1 MRMNISKDI
10 FKYVDLLRGEMPVQ
24 DSVHLFSVIAF
35 MVKNDVDGISDLLR
49 LNKQDTVEQLK
60 LKTASDEKLQWFNSN
75 LFTVSST
82 QLQEIMQFFVELR
95 RSNSDY
101 EIQVLTMLKE
111 LYLSLKFG
119 SVDTDSEVITNIL
132 EKVIGSCKG
141 KTLYDGACGLG
152 ITPIALQAEKAI
164 LRDINTT
171 AIGIASILAELA
183 GINVDIK
190 QSDSLVDNE
199 ASHGVDLVVSNPPL
213 GVRVQ
218 SQLLSGN
225 EYLKDQFIQAKIPSS
240 ASESLWIQQALHQL
254 NDQGKAYLLIIP
266 GWLFRGGYDAELRE
280 KLVEKNLVESVTLL
294 PAGTLLNS
302 AVEMSILVL
311 NKAKD
316 SHDIRIVDGRN
327 FGTKKRGKLV
337 LSDEE
342 TQHIVNLINGHDTE
356 SNLVKDVSI
365 QEVRSNNYSLH
376 CSEYFEHE
384 LNLAELNLD
393 EELKALSALQNEYSI
408 TQAKLNHLLNQI

>member
-1 MRMNISKDI
+1 MNILKDI

-82 QLQEIMQFFVELR
+82 QLQEIIQFFLDFHS
-95 RSNSDY
+95 SNADY
-101 EIQVLTMLKE
+101 EILVFTMLKE
-111 LYLSLKFG
+111 LYLSLKFE
-119 SVDTDSEVITNIL
+119 SIDSEMISNIF
-132 EKVIGSCKG
+132 KKMVGSCKG

-152 ITPIALQAEKAI
+152 VTSIALQAEKTI
-164 LRDINTT
+164 LRDINATT
-171 AIGIASILAELA
+171 IGIASILADLA
-183 GINVDIK
+183 GIEVDIK
-190 QSDSLVDNE
+190 RSDSLVENE
-199 ASHGVDLVVSNPPL
+199 ASHGVDLVVSNPPI

-218 SQLLSGN
+218 SQLVSGN
-225 EYLKDQFIQAKIPSS
+225 EYLKEQFIQAKIPSS
-240 ASESLWIQQALHQL
+240 ASESLWIQQALYQL

-302 AVEMSILVL
+302 PVEMSILVL

-316 SHDIRIVDGRN
+316 SHEIRLVDSRN
-327 FGTKKRGKLV
+327 LGVKKRGKLV
-337 LSDEE
+337 LTDEE
-342 TQHIVNLINGHDTE
+342 IQHIVNLINGHDTE
-356 SNLVKDVSI
+356 SNLVKDISI
-365 QEVRSNNYSLH
+365 QEVRSKKYSLH

-384 LNLAELNLD
+384 LNLAELDLG

-408 TQAKLNHLLNQI
+408 TQAKLNQLLSQI

>member
-1 MRMNISKDI
+1 MNISKDI

-24 DSVHLFSVIAF
+24 ESVQLFSVIAF
-35 MVKNDVDGISDLLR
+35 MVKNDIDGIIDLLR

-82 QLQEIMQFFVELR
+82 QLQEIIKFFLDLHS
-95 RSNSDY
+95 SNSDY
-101 EIQVLTMLKE
+101 DLQMLTMLTE
-111 LYLSLKFG
+111 LYLSLKFE
-119 SVDTDSEVITNIL
+119 SIDSEVIRNIF
-132 EKVIGSCKG
+132 KKMVGSCKG

-152 ITPIALQAEKAI
+152 ITPIALQAEKTI

-171 AIGIASILAELA
+171 TIGIASILADLA
-183 GINVDIK
+183 GIEVDIK
-190 QSDSLVDNE
+190 RSDSLVDNE
-199 ASHGVDLVVSNPPL
+199 ASHGVDLVVSNPPI

-218 SQLLSGN
+218 SQLVSGN

-280 KLVEKNLVESVTLL
+280 KIVEKNLVESVTLL

-316 SHDIRIVDGRN
+316 SHDIRLVDGRN
-327 FGTKKRGKLV
+327 LGVKRRGKLV
-337 LSDEE
+337 LTDEE
-342 TQHIVNLINGHDTE
+342 IQHIVNLINGHDTE

-365 QEVRSNNYSLH
+365 QEVRSKKYSLH

-384 LNLAELNLD
+384 LKLAELHLD

-408 TQAKLNHLLNQI
+408 TQAKLTQLLSQI

>member
-24 DSVHLFSVIAF
+24 ESVQLFSVIAF
-35 MVKNDVDGISDLLR
+35 MVKNDVDGISNLLR

-75 LFTVSST
+75 LFTVSSA
-82 QLQEIMQFFVELR
+82 QLQEIIQFFVELHH
-95 RSNSDY
+95 SNSDY
-101 EIQVLTMLKE
+101 DIQILTMLTE
-111 LYLSLKFG
+111 QYLSLK
-119 SVDTDSEVITNIL
+119 SESIDSEVITNIF
-132 EKVIGSCKG
+132 KKMVGSCKG

-152 ITPIALQAEKAI
+152 ITPIALQAEKTI

-171 AIGIASILAELA
+171 TIGIASILADLA
-183 GINVDIK
+183 GIEVDIK
-190 QSDSLVDNE
+190 RSNSLVDNE
-199 ASHGVDLVVSNPPL
+199 VSHGVDLVVSNPPIS
-213 GVRVQ
+213 VRVQ

-225 EYLKDQFIQAKIPSS
+225 EYLKEQFIQAKIPSS
-240 ASESLWIQQALHQL
+240 ASESLWIQQALYQL

-302 AVEMSILVL
+302 AVEMSLLVL
-311 NKAKD
+311 NKAKA
-316 SHDIRIVDGRN
+316 SHDIRLVDGRN
-327 FGTKKRGKLV
+327 FGTKKRVKLV
-337 LSDEE
+337 LSDEQ
-342 TQHIVNLINGHDTE
+342 TQQLVNLIHGDDAK

-365 QEVRSNNYSLH
+365 QEVRSKKYSLH

-384 LNLAELNLD
+384 LKLAELNLD
-393 EELKALSALQNEYSI
+393 EEFKALSALQDEYSI
-408 TQAKLNHLLNQI
+408 TQAKLNQLLSQI

>member
-1 MRMNISKDI
+1 MKMNISKDI
-10 FKYVDLLRGEMPVQ
+10 LKYVDLLRGVMPVQ
-24 DSVHLFSVIAF
+24 DSVQLFSVIAF
-35 MVKNDVDGISDLLR
+35 MVKNDMDGISDLLH
-49 LNKQDTVEQLK
+49 LNKHDIVDQLK
-60 LKTASDEKLQWFNSN
+60 FKTASDKKLQWFNSN
-75 LFTVSST
+75 LFTVST
-82 QLQEIMQFFVELR
+82 AQIQEIIHFFVALR
-95 RSNSDY
+95 HYNSDY
-101 EIQVLTMLKE
+101 DIQILTMLTD
-111 LYLSLKFG
+111 LYLSLKLENI
-119 SVDTDSEVITNIL
+119 DSEVVTNIFKKMVL
-132 EKVIGSCKG
+132 CKG
-141 KTLYDGACGLG
+141 KILYDGACGLG
-152 ITPIALQAEKAI
+152 ITPIALQAEKTI
-164 LRDINTT
+164 LRDINTAT
-171 AIGIASILAELA
+171 IGIASILAELA

-199 ASHGVDLVVSNPPL
+199 ASHGVDLVVSNPPV

-240 ASESLWIQQALHQL
+240 ASESLWIQQALYQL
-254 NDQGKAYLLIIP
+254 NDQGKAYLFIIP

-408 TQAKLNHLLNQI
+408 TQANLNHLLNQI

>member
-1 MRMNISKDI
+1 MNILKESLKHL
-10 FKYVDLLRGEMPVQ
+10 DLLRGAMNAE
-24 DSVHLFSVIAF
+24 DSVYLFSVMAL
-35 MVKNDVDGISDLLR
+35 MVKNDVYGMNDLVNLS
-49 LNKQDTVEQLK
+49 KADIVEK
-60 LKTASDEKLQWFNSN
+60 LKFKIWSDENLKWFNTN
-75 LFTVSST
+75 LFTVSSEH
-82 QLQEIMQFFVELR
+82 LQEIIHFFLDFYNC
-95 RSNSDY
+95 NSDY
-101 EIQVLTMLKE
+101 GIQVLNVLRN
-111 LYLSLKFG
+111 LYFSLRLPC
-119 SVDTDSEVITNIL
+119 VDSETIVNIFTTL
-132 EKVIGSCKG
+132 IGPCKG
-141 KTLYDGACGLG
+141 KTIYDGASGFG
-152 ITPIALQAEKAI
+152 IIPTALTADKTI
-164 LRDINTT
+164 LRDINITT
-171 AIGIASILAELA
+171 VGIASILAELSSS
-183 GINVDIK
+183 NVDIK

-218 SQLLSGN
+218 SQLVSGN

-240 ASESLWIQQALHQL
+240 ASESLWIQQALYQL

-376 CSEYFEHE
+376 CSEYFEYE
-384 LNLAELNLD
+384 LNLEELDLG

-408 TQAKLNHLLNQI
+408 TQAKLNQLLSQI

>member
-1 MRMNISKDI
+1 MKMNISKDI
-10 FKYVDLLRGEMPVQ
+10 LKYVDLLRGVMPVQ
-24 DSVHLFSVIAF
+24 DSVQLFSVIAF
-35 MVKNDVDGISDLLR
+35 MVKNDMDGISDLLH
-49 LNKQDTVEQLK
+49 LNKHDIVDQLK
-60 LKTASDEKLQWFNSN
+60 FKTASDKKLQWFNSN
-75 LFTVSST
+75 LFTVST
-82 QLQEIMQFFVELR
+82 AQIQEIIHFFVALR
-95 RSNSDY
+95 HYNSDY
-101 EIQVLTMLKE
+101 DIQILTMLTD
-111 LYLSLKFG
+111 LYLSLKLENI
-119 SVDTDSEVITNIL
+119 DSEVVTNIFKKMVL
-132 EKVIGSCKG
+132 CKG
-141 KTLYDGACGLG
+141 KILYDGACGLG
-152 ITPIALQAEKAI
+152 LTPIALQAEKTI
-164 LRDINTT
+164 LRDINTAT
-171 AIGIASILAELA
+171 IGIASILAELA

-218 SQLLSGN
+218 SQLVSGN

-393 EELKALSALQNEYSI
+393 EELKELSALQNEYSI

>member
-1 MRMNISKDI
+1 MNISKDI

-24 DSVHLFSVIAF
+24 ESVQLFSVIAF
-35 MVKNDVDGISDLLR
+35 MVKNDIDGISDLLR

-82 QLQEIMQFFVELR
+82 QLQEIIKFFLDLHS
-95 RSNSDY
+95 SNSDY
-101 EIQVLTMLKE
+101 DLQMLTMLTE
-111 LYLSLKFG
+111 LYLSLKFE
-119 SVDTDSEVITNIL
+119 SIDSEVIRNIF
-132 EKVIGSCKG
+132 KKMVGSCKG

-152 ITPIALQAEKAI
+152 ITPIALQAEKTI

-171 AIGIASILAELA
+171 AIGIASILANLA
-183 GINVDIK
+183 GIEVNIK
-190 QSDSLVDNE
+190 RSDSLVENE
-199 ASHGVDLVVSNPPL
+199 ASHGVDLVVSNPPIGL
-213 GVRVQ
+213 RVQ
-218 SQLLSGN
+218 SQLVSGN
-225 EYLKDQFIQAKIPSS
+225 EYLKEQFIQAKIPSS
-240 ASESLWIQQALHQL
+240 ASESLWIQQALYQL

-302 AVEMSILVL
+302 AVEMSLLVL

-316 SHDIRIVDGRN
+316 SHDIRLVDGRN
-327 FGTKKRGKLV
+327 LGVKRRGKLV
-337 LSDEE
+337 LTDEE
-342 TQHIVNLINGHDTE
+342 IQHIVNLINGHDTD

-365 QEVRSNNYSLH
+365 QEVRSKKYSLH

-384 LNLAELNLD
+384 LKLAELNLD

-408 TQAKLNHLLNQI
+408 TQAKFTQLLSQI

>member
-24 DSVHLFSVIAF
+24 ESVQLFSVIAF
-35 MVKNDVDGISDLLR
+35 MVKNDVDGISNLLR

-75 LFTVSST
+75 LFTVSSA
-82 QLQEIMQFFVELR
+82 QLQEIIQFFVDLH
-95 RSNSDY
+95 RSISDY

-111 LYLSLKFG
+111 LYLSLKLE
-119 SVDTDSEVITNIL
+119 SMDSEVITHL
-132 EKVIGSCKG
+132 FKKMVGSCKG

-152 ITPIALQAEKAI
+152 VTSIALQAEKAI

-171 AIGIASILAELA
+171 TIGIASILAELA

-190 QSDSLVDNE
+190 RSNSLVDNE
-199 ASHGVDLVVSNPPL
+199 ASHGVDLVVNNPPL

-218 SQLLSGN
+218 SQLVSGN

-337 LSDEE
+337 LSEEE
-342 TQHIVNLINGHDTE
+342 TQHIVNLINGHDAE

-384 LNLAELNLD
+384 LKLAELNLD

-408 TQAKLNHLLNQI
+408 TQAKLNQLLSQV

>member
-1 MRMNISKDI
+1 MKMNISKDI
-10 FKYVDLLRGEMPVQ
+10 LKYVDLLRGVMPVH
-24 DSVHLFSVIAF
+24 DSVQLFSVIAF
-35 MVKNDVDGISDLLR
+35 MVKNDKDGISDLLC
-49 LNKQDTVEQLK
+49 LNKHDIVYQLK
-60 LKTASDEKLQWFNSN
+60 LKTASDKKLQWFNPN
-75 LFTVSST
+75 LFTVST
-82 QLQEIMQFFVELR
+82 AQLQEIIYFFVELHH
-95 RSNSDY
+95 SNSDY
-101 EIQVLTMLKE
+101 DIQILTMLTD
-111 LYLSLKFG
+111 LYLSLKLENI
-119 SVDTDSEVITNIL
+119 DSEVVTNIFKKL
-132 EKVIGSCKG
+132 VSCKG
-141 KTLYDGACGLG
+141 KALYDGACGLG
-152 ITPIALQAEKAI
+152 ITPIALQAEKTI
-164 LRDINTT
+164 LRDVNATT
-171 AIGIASILAELA
+171 IGIASILAEFA
-183 GINVDIK
+183 GLNADIK

-199 ASHGVDLVVSNPPL
+199 ASHCVDLVVSSPPF
-213 GVRVQ
+213 GIRIQ
-218 SQLLSGN
+218 SQLLLGN

-254 NDQGKAYLLIIP
+254 DDQGKAYLLIIP

-316 SHDIRIVDGRN
+316 SHVIRIVDGRN

-337 LSDEE
+337 LSEEE
-342 TQHIVNLINGHDTE
+342 TQHIVNLINGHDAE

-384 LNLAELNLD
+384 LKLAELNLD

-408 TQAKLNHLLNQI
+408 TQAKLTQLLSQI

>member
-1 MRMNISKDI
+1 MNISKEI

-24 DSVHLFSVIAF
+24 ESVQLFSVIAV

-49 LNKQDTVEQLK
+49 LSKQDTVEQLK
-60 LKTASDEKLQWFNSN
+60 LQTASVEKLQWFNSN
-75 LFTVSST
+75 LFTVSSA
-82 QLQEIMQFFVELR
+82 QLQEIIQFFVDLH

-101 EIQVLTMLKE
+101 DIQVFTMLKE
-111 LYLSLKFG
+111 LYLSLKFE
-119 SVDTDSEVITNIL
+119 SIDSEVITNIF
-132 EKVIGSCKG
+132 EKLIGSCKG
-141 KTLYDGACGLG
+141 KILYDGACGLA
-152 ITPIALQAEKAI
+152 ITPIALQAEKTI
-164 LRDINTT
+164 LRDINATT
-171 AIGIASILAELA
+171 IGIASILADLA
-183 GINVDIK
+183 GIEVDIK
-190 QSDSLVDNE
+190 RSDSLVENE
-199 ASHGVDLVVSNPPL
+199 ASHSVDLVVSNPPI

-218 SQLLSGN
+218 SQLVSGN
-225 EYLKDQFIQAKIPSS
+225 EYLKEQFIQAKIPSS
-240 ASESLWIQQALHQL
+240 ASESLWIQQALYQL

-302 AVEMSILVL
+302 AVEMSLLVL

-316 SHDIRIVDGRN
+316 SYDIRLVDGRN
-327 FGTKKRGKLV
+327 LGVKKRGKLV
-337 LSDEE
+337 LTDEE
-342 TQHIVNLINGHDTE
+342 TQHIVNLINGCDTE

-365 QEVRSNNYSLH
+365 QEVRSKKYSLH

-384 LNLAELNLD
+384 LKLAELNLD

-408 TQAKLNHLLNQI
+408 TQAKLTQLLSQI

>member
-1 MRMNISKDI
+1 MRMNISKEI

-24 DSVHLFSVIAF
+24 ESVQLFSVIAV

-49 LNKQDTVEQLK
+49 LSKQDTVEQLK
-60 LKTASDEKLQWFNSN
+60 LQTASVEKLQWFNSN
-75 LFTVSST
+75 LFTVSSA
-82 QLQEIMQFFVELR
+82 QLQEIIQFFVDLH

-101 EIQVLTMLKE
+101 DIQVFTMLKE
-111 LYLSLKFG
+111 LYLSLKFE
-119 SVDTDSEVITNIL
+119 SIDSEVITNIF
-132 EKVIGSCKG
+132 EKLIGSCKG
-141 KTLYDGACGLG
+141 KILYDGACGLA
-152 ITPIALQAEKAI
+152 ITPIALQAEKTI
-164 LRDINTT
+164 LRDINATT
-171 AIGIASILAELA
+171 IGIASILADLA
-183 GINVDIK
+183 GIEVDIK
-190 QSDSLVDNE
+190 RSDSLVENE
-199 ASHGVDLVVSNPPL
+199 ASHSVDLVVSNPPI

-218 SQLLSGN
+218 SQLVSGN
-225 EYLKDQFIQAKIPSS
+225 EYLKEQFIQAKIPSS
-240 ASESLWIQQALHQL
+240 ASESLWIQQALYQL

-302 AVEMSILVL
+302 AVEMSLLVL

-316 SHDIRIVDGRN
+316 SYDIRLVDGRN
-327 FGTKKRGKLV
+327 LGVKKRGKLV
-337 LSDEE
+337 LTDEE
-342 TQHIVNLINGHDTE
+342 TQHIVNLINGCDTE

-365 QEVRSNNYSLH
+365 QEVRSKKYSLH

-384 LNLAELNLD
+384 LKLAELNLD

-408 TQAKLNHLLNQI
+408 TQAKLTQLLSQI

>member
-1 MRMNISKDI
+1 MTMNISKDI
-10 FKYVDLLRGEMPVQ
+10 FKYVDLLRGDMPVQ
-24 DSVHLFSVIAF
+24 DSVQLFSVIAF
-35 MVKNDVDGISDLLR
+35 MVKNDIDGISNLLR

-60 LKTASDEKLQWFNSN
+60 LKIASDEKLQWFNSN

-95 RSNSDY
+95 HSNLDY
-101 EIQVLTMLKE
+101 EIQVLTMLTN
-111 LYLSLKFG
+111 LYLSLKLENI
-119 SVDTDSEVITNIL
+119 DSEVVTNIFNKL
-132 EKVIGSCKG
+132 VGSCKG
-141 KTLYDGACGLG
+141 KILYDGACGLAL
-152 ITPIALQAEKAI
+152 TPIALQAEKTI

-171 AIGIASILAELA
+171 AIGIASILANLA
-183 GINVDIK
+183 GIEVNIK
-190 QSDSLVDNE
+190 RSDSLVENE
-199 ASHGVDLVVSNPPL
+199 ASHGVDLVVSNPPIGL
-213 GVRVQ
+213 RVQ
-218 SQLLSGN
+218 SQLVSGN
-225 EYLKDQFIQAKIPSS
+225 EYLKEQFIQAKIPSS
-240 ASESLWIQQALHQL
+240 ASESLWIQQALYQL

-302 AVEMSILVL
+302 AVEMSLLVL

-316 SHDIRIVDGRN
+316 SHDIRLVDGRN
-327 FGTKKRGKLV
+327 LGVKRRGKLV
-337 LSDEE
+337 LTDEE
-342 TQHIVNLINGHDTE
+342 VQHIVNLINGHDTD

-365 QEVRSNNYSLH
+365 QEVRSKKYSLH

-384 LNLAELNLD
+384 LKLAELNLD

-408 TQAKLNHLLNQI
+408 TQAKLTQLLSQI

>member
-1 MRMNISKDI
+1 MNISKEI

-24 DSVHLFSVIAF
+24 ESVQLFSVIAV

-49 LNKQDTVEQLK
+49 LSKQDTVEQLK
-60 LKTASDEKLQWFNSN
+60 LQTASVEKLQWFNSN
-75 LFTVSST
+75 LFTVSSA
-82 QLQEIMQFFVELR
+82 QLQEIIQFFVDLH

-101 EIQVLTMLKE
+101 DIQVFTMLKE
-111 LYLSLKFG
+111 LYLSLKFE
-119 SVDTDSEVITNIL
+119 SIDSEVITNIF
-132 EKVIGSCKG
+132 EKLIGSCKG
-141 KTLYDGACGLG
+141 KILYDGACGLA
-152 ITPIALQAEKAI
+152 ITPIALQAEKTI
-164 LRDINTT
+164 LRDINATT
-171 AIGIASILAELA
+171 IGIASILADLA
-183 GINVDIK
+183 GIEVDIK
-190 QSDSLVDNE
+190 RSDSLVENE
-199 ASHGVDLVVSNPPL
+199 ASHSVDLVVSNPPI

-218 SQLLSGN
+218 SQLVSGN
-225 EYLKDQFIQAKIPSS
+225 EYLKEQFIQAKIPSS
-240 ASESLWIQQALHQL
+240 ASESLWIQQALYQL

-302 AVEMSILVL
+302 AVEMSLLVL

-316 SHDIRIVDGRN
+316 SHDIRLVDGRN
-327 FGTKKRGKLV
+327 LGVKKRGKLV
-337 LSDEE
+337 LTDEE
-342 TQHIVNLINGHDTE
+342 TQHIVNLINGCDTE

-365 QEVRSNNYSLH
+365 QEVRSKKYSLH

-384 LNLAELNLD
+384 LKLAELNLD

-408 TQAKLNHLLNQI
+408 TQAKLTQLLSQI

>member
-1 MRMNISKDI
+1 MRMNISKEI

-24 DSVHLFSVIAF
+24 ESVQLFSVIAV

-49 LNKQDTVEQLK
+49 LSKQDTVEQLK
-60 LKTASDEKLQWFNSN
+60 LQTASVEKLQWFNSN
-75 LFTVSST
+75 LFTVSSA
-82 QLQEIMQFFVELR
+82 QLQEIIQFFVDLH

-101 EIQVLTMLKE
+101 DIQVFTMLKE
-111 LYLSLKFG
+111 LYLSLKFE
-119 SVDTDSEVITNIL
+119 SIDSEVITNIF
-132 EKVIGSCKG
+132 EKLIGSCKG
-141 KTLYDGACGLG
+141 KILYDGACGLA
-152 ITPIALQAEKAI
+152 ITPIALQAEKTI
-164 LRDINTT
+164 LRDINATT
-171 AIGIASILAELA
+171 IGIASILADLA
-183 GINVDIK
+183 GIEVDIK
-190 QSDSLVDNE
+190 RSDSLVENE
-199 ASHGVDLVVSNPPL
+199 ASHSVDLVVSNPPI

-218 SQLLSGN
+218 SQLVSGN
-225 EYLKDQFIQAKIPSS
+225 EYLKEQFIQAKIPSS
-240 ASESLWIQQALHQL
+240 ASESLWIQQALYQL

-302 AVEMSILVL
+302 AVEMSLLVL

-316 SHDIRIVDGRN
+316 SHDIRLVDGRN
-327 FGTKKRGKLV
+327 LGVKRRGKLV
-337 LSDEE
+337 LTDEE
-342 TQHIVNLINGHDTE
+342 IQHIVNLINGHDTD

-365 QEVRSNNYSLH
+365 QEVRSKKYSLH

-384 LNLAELNLD
+384 LKLAELNLD

-408 TQAKLNHLLNQI
+408 TQAKLTQLLSQI

>member
-1 MRMNISKDI
+1 MTMNISKDI
-10 FKYVDLLRGEMPVQ
+10 FKYVDLLRGDMPVQ
-24 DSVHLFSVIAF
+24 DSVQLFSVIAF
-35 MVKNDVDGISDLLR
+35 MVKNDIDGISNLLR

-60 LKTASDEKLQWFNSN
+60 LKIASDEKLQWFNSN

-95 RSNSDY
+95 HSNLDY
-101 EIQVLTMLKE
+101 EIQVLTMLTN
-111 LYLSLKFG
+111 LYLSLKLENI
-119 SVDTDSEVITNIL
+119 DSEVVTNIFNKL
-132 EKVIGSCKG
+132 VGSCKD
-141 KTLYDGACGLG
+141 KILYDGACGLAL
-152 ITPIALQAEKAI
+152 TPIALQAEKTI

-171 AIGIASILAELA
+171 AIGIASILANLA
-183 GINVDIK
+183 GIEVNIK
-190 QSDSLVDNE
+190 RSDSLVENE
-199 ASHGVDLVVSNPPL
+199 ASHGVDLVVSNPPIGL
-213 GVRVQ
+213 RVQ
-218 SQLLSGN
+218 SQLVSGN
-225 EYLKDQFIQAKIPSS
+225 EYLKEQFIQAKIPSS
-240 ASESLWIQQALHQL
+240 ASESLWIQQALYQL

-302 AVEMSILVL
+302 AVEMSLLVL

-316 SHDIRIVDGRN
+316 SHDIRLVDGRN
-327 FGTKKRGKLV
+327 LGVKRRGKLV
-337 LSDEE
+337 LTDEE
-342 TQHIVNLINGHDTE
+342 VQHIVNLINGHDTD

-365 QEVRSNNYSLH
+365 QEVRSKKYSLH

-384 LNLAELNLD
+384 LKLAELNLD

-408 TQAKLNHLLNQI
+408 TQAKLTQLLSQI

>member
-1 MRMNISKDI
+1 MNISKEI
-10 FKYVDLLRGEMPVQ
+10 LKYVDLLRGEMPIQESVQ
-24 DSVHLFSVIAF
+24 LFSVIAV
-35 MVKNDVDGISDLLR
+35 MVKNDVDGISNLLR
-49 LNKQDTVEQLK
+49 LNKQDTVDQLK

-75 LFTVSST
+75 LFTVSSA
-82 QLQEIMQFFVELR
+82 QLQEIIQFFVDLN

-101 EIQVLTMLKE
+101 EIQVFTMLKE
-111 LYLSLKFG
+111 LYLSLKFE
-119 SVDTDSEVITNIL
+119 SIDSEVISNIF
-132 EKVIGSCKG
+132 KKMVGSCKG

-152 ITPIALQAEKAI
+152 VTSIALQAEKTI

-171 AIGIASILAELA
+171 TTGIASILADLA
-183 GINVDIK
+183 SMNVDIK
-190 QSDSLVDNE
+190 RSDSLVDNE
-199 ASHGVDLVVSNPPL
+199 VSHGVDLVVSNPPI

-218 SQLLSGN
+218 SQLVSGN
-225 EYLKDQFIQAKIPSS
+225 EYLKEQFIQAKIPSS
-240 ASESLWIQQALHQL
+240 ASESLWIQQALYQL
-254 NDQGKAYLLIIP
+254 NAQGKAYLLIIP

-316 SHDIRIVDGRN
+316 SHDIRLVDGRN
-327 FGTKKRGKLV
+327 FGVKKRGKLV
-337 LSDEE
+337 LTDEE
-342 TQHIVNLINGHDTE
+342 TQHIVNLINGHDTV

-365 QEVRSNNYSLH
+365 QEVRSKKYSLH

-384 LNLAELNLD
+384 LNLAELDLD
-393 EELKALSALQNEYSI
+393 EQLKALVTLQNEYSI
-408 TQAKLNHLLNQI
+408 TQAKLNQLLSQI

>member
-1 MRMNISKDI
+1 MNISKDI

-24 DSVHLFSVIAF
+24 ESVQLFSVIAF
-35 MVKNDVDGISDLLR
+35 MVKNDIDGISDLLR

-82 QLQEIMQFFVELR
+82 QLQEIIKFFLDLHS
-95 RSNSDY
+95 SNSDY
-101 EIQVLTMLKE
+101 DLQMLTMLTE
-111 LYLSLKFG
+111 LYLSLKFE
-119 SVDTDSEVITNIL
+119 SIDSEVIRNIF
-132 EKVIGSCKG
+132 KKMVGSCKG

-152 ITPIALQAEKAI
+152 ITPIALQAEKTI

-171 AIGIASILAELA
+171 TIGIASILADLA
-183 GINVDIK
+183 GIEVDIK
-190 QSDSLVDNE
+190 RSDSLVDNE
-199 ASHGVDLVVSNPPL
+199 ASHGVDLVVSNPPI

-218 SQLLSGN
+218 SQLVSGN

-280 KLVEKNLVESVTLL
+280 KIVEKNLVESVTLL

-316 SHDIRIVDGRN
+316 SHDIRLVDGRN
-327 FGTKKRGKLV
+327 LGVKRRGKLV
-337 LSDEE
+337 LTDEE
-342 TQHIVNLINGHDTE
+342 IQHIVNLINGHDTE

-365 QEVRSNNYSLH
+365 QEVRSKKYSLH

-384 LNLAELNLD
+384 LKLAELHLD

-408 TQAKLNHLLNQI
+408 TQAKLTQLLSQI

>member
-1 MRMNISKDI
+1 MTMNISKDI

-24 DSVHLFSVIAF
+24 ESVQLFSVIAF
-35 MVKNDVDGISDLLR
+35 MVKNDIDGISDLLR

-82 QLQEIMQFFVELR
+82 QLQEIIKFFLDLHS
-95 RSNSDY
+95 SNSDY
-101 EIQVLTMLKE
+101 DLQMLTMLTE
-111 LYLSLKFG
+111 LYLSLKFE
-119 SVDTDSEVITNIL
+119 SIDSEVIRNIF
-132 EKVIGSCKG
+132 KKMVGSCKG

-152 ITPIALQAEKAI
+152 ITPIALQAEKTI

-171 AIGIASILAELA
+171 TIGIASILADLA
-183 GINVDIK
+183 GIEVDIK
-190 QSDSLVDNE
+190 RSDSLVENE
-199 ASHGVDLVVSNPPL
+199 ASHGVDLVVSNPPIGL
-213 GVRVQ
+213 RVQ
-218 SQLLSGN
+218 SQLVSGN
-225 EYLKDQFIQAKIPSS
+225 EYLKEQFIQAKIPSS
-240 ASESLWIQQALHQL
+240 ASESLWIQQALYQL

-280 KLVEKNLVESVTLL
+280 KIVEKNLVESVTLL

-316 SHDIRIVDGRN
+316 SHDIRLVDGRN
-327 FGTKKRGKLV
+327 LGVKRRGKLV
-337 LSDEE
+337 LTDEE
-342 TQHIVNLINGHDTE
+342 TQHIVNLINGCDTE

-365 QEVRSNNYSLH
+365 QEVRSKKYSLH

-384 LNLAELNLD
+384 LKLAELNLD

-408 TQAKLNHLLNQI
+408 TQAKLTQLLSQI